1 MSVDQAGQEKFHALG
16 PIYYREADG
25 ALLVYDVMNPESL
38 QKVRD
43 WVKELNKMLG
53 KDNIRLAI
61 IGNKVDLLPLVEQKS
76 PQNNALIQ
84 EAIQFTNELQ
94 NAKHYVTSAKL
105 NSGISEMFI
114 SLSKRMVEQ
123 ANRLLANRDNRS
135 SLVRSRISKTL
146 LVTDDRSATRATSN
160 NDDVYV
166 GDQYGRPIKGINI
179 NSRENES
186 RNESNCGCWR

>member
-1 MSVDQAGQEKFHALG
+1 
-16 PIYYREADG
+16 
-25 ALLVYDVMNPESL
+25 
-38 QKVRD
+38 
-43 WVKELNKMLG
+43 MLG